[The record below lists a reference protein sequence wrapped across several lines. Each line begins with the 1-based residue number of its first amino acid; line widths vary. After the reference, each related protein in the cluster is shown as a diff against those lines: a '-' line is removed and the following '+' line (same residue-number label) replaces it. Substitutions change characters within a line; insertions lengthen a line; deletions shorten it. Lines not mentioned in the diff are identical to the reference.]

1 MASSS
6 RVVQTT
12 LQGLLAIAIIGLTY
26 FLYVSI
32 TAPYE
37 AVERQKE
44 VTELTRDRMDQVRAA
59 MIEYQRR
66 NGRYLSTLDSLVM
79 WLNTDSSMVAETD
92 SVFGAGF
99 MPDSLLFSP
108 RTGNRFELAVNDTSR
123 TATYRIDDPDSDDYI
138 GTLTGDVT
146 QLNAAS
152 WE

>member
-1 MASSS
+1 MQAI
-6 RVVQTT
+6 
-12 LQGLLAIAIIGLTY
+12 LAIAIIGLTY

-44 VTELTRDRMDQVRAA
+44 VTEMTRTRMDQIRAA
-59 MIEYQRR
+59 MIEHQRR
-66 NGRYLSTLDSLVM
+66 NGRYISTLDSLVM
-79 WLNTDSSMVAETD
+79 WLKTDSTMVASSD
-92 SVFGAGF
+92 SIFAYGF
-99 MPDSLLFSP
+99 VADSLLYSP
-108 RTGNRFELAVNDTSR
+108 RSGKPFELAINDTSR

-138 GTLTGDVT
+138 GTISGDVT

>member
-6 RVVQTT
+6 RAVQTAM
-12 LQGLLAIAIIGLTY
+12 QVILAIAIIGLTY

-37 AVERQKE
+37 AVERQKA
-44 VTELTRDRMDQVRAA
+44 VTEMTRSRMDQVRAA

-66 NGRYLSTLDSLVM
+66 NGRYVSTLDSLVL
-79 WLNTDSSMVAETD
+79 WLKTDSTMVASSD
-92 SVFGAGF
+92 SIFAAGF
-99 MPDSLLFSP
+99 MADSLPFSP
-108 RTGNRFELAVNDTSR
+108 RTGKEFELAINDTSR
-123 TATYRIDDPDSDDYI
+123 TSTYRIDDPDSGDYI
-138 GTLTGDVT
+138 GTVSGDVT